1 MTVAVGAGAD
11 LPVGPPVLL
20 AVLAA
25 VAAAGAAALLVRPDP
40 TRNLRRRT
48 GTDAGNGR
56 REDTGSRRGSRW
68 LALGLLG
75 GAVLAA
81 GGIALVRLLAPVLV
95 ALAAA
100 WVLLVLHRRRRAD
113 RLATERAERVR
124 ETCETLASELAAGR
138 PPGAALER
146 AAEEWAVLAP
156 VAEAHRV
163 GADVPAAWRAAGEVP
178 GAGDLRLVAAAWQ
191 VAHRTGH
198 GLAHAVARVSVD
210 LRRARG
216 TRRVVAGELASA
228 RATARLVAVLPVGAL
243 LMGSG
248 AGGDPVAF
256 LLGHPVGLACL
267 AAGVALALAGLA
279 WIEALARE
287 AGRGA

>member
-1 MTVAVGAGAD
+1 MVSQGVPGMAA
-11 LPVGPPVLL
+11 LL
-20 AVLAA
+20 ATVS
-25 VAAAGAAALLVRPDP
+25 AAGAAALLLRPSP
-40 TRNLRRRT
+40 AASR
-48 GTDAGNGR
+48 GWAVGR
-56 REDTGSRRGSRW
+56 R
-68 LALGLLG
+68 GLLVVATG
-75 GAVLAA
+75 VLGVLLAVLVT
-81 GGIALVRLLAPVLV
+81 GLVTGLLRVLVPGLV

-100 WVLLVLHRRRRAD
+100 WALLGLSRRRRRDVQAQ
-113 RLATERAERVR
+113 ERSERVR
-124 ETCETLASELAAGR
+124 ETCEALAAELAAGR
-138 PPGAALER
+138 PPGAALDR
-146 AAEEWAVLAP
+146 AADEWALLAP

-163 GADVPAAWRAAGEVP
+163 GADVPAAWRTASEVA

-198 GLAHAVARVSVD
+198 GLSHAVARVAAD

-216 TRRVVAGELASA
+216 TRRIVAGELASA
-228 RATARLVAVLPVGAL
+228 RATARLVAVLPVAAL

-267 AAGVALALAGLA
+267 AGGVALAVAGLA

-287 AGRGA
+287 AGRAT

>member
-1 MTVAVGAGAD
+1 MSPAAA
-11 LPVGPPVLL
+11 L
-20 AVLAA
+20 ACL
-25 VAAAGAAALLVRPDP
+25 AAAGAVALLVRP
-40 TRNLRRRT
+40 TVGLGGGGAGRRRLPNRSSALLL
-48 GTDAGNGR
+48 GGGAVAAAAVGGDVV
-56 REDTGSRRGSRW
+56 RG
-68 LALGLLG
+68 LLGLLVPTLV
-75 GAVLAA
+75 VLGAA
-81 GGIALVRLLAPVLV
+81 GALLE
-95 ALAAA
+95 
-100 WVLLVLHRRRRAD
+100 LHRRRRGDAH
-113 RLATERAERVR
+113 AQHRAERVR
-124 ETCETLASELAAGR
+124 ETCEALASELAAGR

-146 AAEEWAVLAP
+146 AAEEWPLLAP

-163 GADVPAAWRAAGEVP
+163 GADVPAAWRAAAQVP

-191 VAHRTGH
+191 VSHRTGH
-198 GLAHAVARVSVD
+198 GLAQAVVRVSVD

-216 TRRVVAGELASA
+216 TRRIVAGELASA
-228 RATARLVAVLPVGAL
+228 RATARLVAVLPVAAL

-267 AAGVALALAGLA
+267 AAGVALALTGLA

>member
-1 MTVAVGAGAD
+1 MSAAAAVAGLAVAGAVA
-11 LPVGPPVLL
+11 LLLRPPTAGQRHEALGRGSSPARAIALVLL
-20 AVLAA
+20 VGAA
-25 VAAAGAAALLVRPDP
+25 VAAAAAA
-40 TRNLRRRT
+40 
-48 GTDAGNGR
+48 G
-56 REDTGSRRGSRW
+56 GSGMR
-68 LALGLLG
+68 GLLG
-75 GAVLAA
+75 
-81 GGIALVRLLAPVLV
+81 LLAPVLV

-100 WVLLVLHRRRRAD
+100 GALLRLHRRRQGDARAQQRAD
-113 RLATERAERVR
+113 RVR
-124 ETCETLASELAAGR
+124 ETCEALASELAAGR
-138 PPGAALER
+138 PPGTALEG
-146 AAEEWAVLAP
+146 AAEEWPLLAP

-163 GADVPAAWRAAGEVP
+163 GADVPAAWRAVAAVP
-178 GAGDLRLVAAAWQ
+178 GAEDLRLVAAAWQ

-198 GLAHAVARVSVD
+198 GLAQAVGRVAAD

-228 RATARLVAVLPVGAL
+228 RATARLVAVLPVAAL

-267 AAGVALALAGLA
+267 AAGVALALTGLA

-287 AGRGA
+287 AGRGG